1 ELARKV
7 DRFLERLRPD
17 ALMKRRNWLIHETDE
32 LFVPGPP
39 AKPDLSIPPDDLW
52 LRSERQ
58 TLRRLPETDA
68 VVFTIRTQQVSMSI
82 LEHRPDIAAALADR
96 LAAQPDELG
105 RYAAY
110 GAHVPALIHRLTTW
124 RN

>member
-1 ELARKV
+1 MTPPRS
-7 DRFLERLRPD
+7 PD
-17 ALMKRRNWLIHETDE
+17 HQQK
-32 LFVPGPP
+32 
-39 AKPDLSIPPDDLW
+39 
-52 LRSERQ
+52 RQ

-110 GAHVPALIHRLTTW
+110 SAHVPALIHRLTTW